1 MIVEICVQSLEGAI
15 MAQECG
21 ADRIELCGALE
32 VGGLTPSMGLFNEV
46 KRQINIPVHVLIR
59 PRVGGF
65 HYTPQEIKTMI
76 QDVQLF
82 TESGA
87 EGIVIGAL
95 ERDFT
100 LDKKTMQ
107 QLITTAKSV
116 NPKTHITA
124 HRAFDW
130 TPDPSA
136 AAQILTELGCQT
148 LLSSGQAG
156 SAVQGLE
163 LLTTL
168 DRRFGAQLTIMP
180 GSGINAQNRKIF
192 AQAGFKAIHASAS
205 TIISEKQPPTD
216 VSFEESRKHGQRR
229 EINLKN
235 LKDLL
240 GPS

>member
-21 ADRIELCGALE
+21 ADRIELCSALE
-32 VGGLTPSMGLFNEV
+32 VGGLTPNMGLFIEV

-65 HYTPQEIKTMI
+65 YYTPQEVQTMI

-156 SAVQGLE
+156 SAVQGLD
-163 LLTTL
+163 LLKTL
-168 DRRFGAQLTIMP
+168 DQRFGAQLSIMP
-180 GSGINAQNRKIF
+180 GSGINAQNREIF

-240 GPS
+240 DPS

>member
-21 ADRIELCGALE
+21 ADRIELCSALE
-32 VGGLTPSMGLFNEV
+32 VGGLTPNMGLFIEV

-65 HYTPQEIKTMI
+65 YYTPQEVQTMI

-156 SAVQGLE
+156 SAVQGLD
-163 LLTTL
+163 LLKTL
-168 DRRFGAQLTIMP
+168 DQRFGAQLSIMP
-180 GSGINAQNRKIF
+180 GSGINAQNREIF

>member
-21 ADRIELCGALE
+21 ADRIELCSALE
-32 VGGLTPSMGLFNEV
+32 VGGLTPNMGLFIEV

-65 HYTPQEIKTMI
+65 YYTPQEVQPMI

-156 SAVQGLE
+156 SAVQGLD
-163 LLTTL
+163 LLKTL
-168 DRRFGAQLTIMP
+168 DQRFGAQLSIMP
-180 GSGINAQNRKIF
+180 GSGINAQNREIF

-240 GPS
+240 DPS